1 MLGKRKAL
9 VIGIVLVATG
19 LILSACGGAAKTKQA
34 ATQTTKTTQTTQTTA
49 GADLSVSGV
58 EKCLAAAGYEVVTS
72 GDLPMIQRSKAVG
85 VRLPGGGKVMPGN
98 LSAAVFWYATA
109 AKAESMQKSVQF
121 RFKAILRVDR
131 IAAVFDPAPS
141 GDTQT
146 KFLHCITGY

>member
-1 MLGKRKAL
+1 MLGRRKAL
-9 VIGIVLVATG
+9 VTSIALVAAS
-19 LILSACGGAAKTKQA
+19 LVLSSCGGAAKTKQA
-34 ATQTTKTTQTTQTTA
+34 ATQTTKTTQTTQTTI
-49 GADLSVSGV
+49 GPDLSVSGV

-72 GDLPMIQRSKAVG
+72 GDLPMIQRSKSVG

-121 RFKAILRVDR
+121 RFKAILRANR
-131 IAAVFDPAPS
+131 IAAAFDPAPS

-146 KFLHCITGY
+146 KFLHCISG

>member
-9 VIGIVLVATG
+9 VIGIALVATG

-85 VRLPGGGKVMPGN
+85 VDGVGPGGAPPVPRGGGAGGGRPPGGE
-98 LSAAVFWYATA
+98 
-109 AKAESMQKSVQF
+109 K
-121 RFKAILRVDR
+121 
-131 IAAVFDPAPS
+131 
-141 GDTQT
+141 
-146 KFLHCITGY
+146 